1 MSFNKCW
8 DRAQKAAGFKNQTA
22 LANFLKIRTASV
34 TEAKNRDSFPSDWA
48 VKIAQ
53 YYGLSTDWILTGE
66 GPMRREGGVAEEAA
80 DYKKTAEIR
89 NEYIYV
95 PKYDVRASAGH
106 GSVIHSELVV
116 DHLAFKR
123 DWVKSRLGADPRALA
138 LITAVG
144 DSMEPT
150 IQENDL
156 LLVNT
161 RVDQVKDG
169 CIYCIN
175 IQGDLVVKRVQRM
188 LDGVLVIKS
197 DNPGYQAI
205 TVSGDQAASLE
216 IVGRVV
222 WYGRHI

>member
-1 MSFNKCW
+1 
-8 DRAQKAAGFKNQTA
+8 
-22 LANFLKIRTASV
+22 
-34 TEAKNRDSFPSDWA
+34 
-48 VKIAQ
+48 
-53 YYGLSTDWILTGE
+53 
-66 GPMRREGGVAEEAA
+66 MRREGGVAEEAA